1 MMGTTVPFELMS
13 GLIVVD
19 TDINGTPQR
28 FIVDTGAS
36 HTVLTRKA
44 VTMLA
49 LEPGE
54 KCGETASCAGG
65 GGGLDAT
72 PVKVRSFTWGDIE
85 LFDITLVQVAMDNV
99 CGLVGTRS
107 TTGYATDDA
116 AAS

>member
-19 TDINGTPQR
+19 TDVNGTPQR

-44 VTMLA
+44 ATMLT

-54 KCGETASCAGG
+54 KCGETAVGA

-72 PVKVRSFTWGDIE
+72 QVKVRSFTWGDIE
-85 LFDITLVQVAMDNV
+85 LFDITLVQIAMDDV
-99 CGLVGTRS
+99 CGLVGRDIAGVI
-107 TTGYATDDA
+107 GYDI
-116 AAS
+116 SLR